1 MSRLLTRG
9 IVQQIINLSGGGNVT
24 PNPVNWSNIVYDAI
38 EDSYT
43 INVQQITLIDSP
55 ITLSITF
62 AAAQMIIYY
71 RIDTAT
77 PSWTNGGSYGG
88 SVSGFTQLFNGD
100 TLTINNNEYLSFFCE
115 PDLPI
120 NASTTVTITNT
131 SDGNAVLDQFEASIE
146 RFVDAPCYLTTA
158 CVEYKGLADDGPELT
173 AMRTLREYYR
183 GDEYY
188 DNLINEYYEKS
199 PIILN
204 NIPEN
209 EFDDVMD
216 NIYDSVKLV
225 EFYVSNNEF
234 QSARD
239 EYLNLYFQLRNQYS

>member
-1 MSRLLTRG
+1 M
-9 IVQQIINLSGGGNVT
+9 QQIINLNTGGGGNVT
-24 PNPVNWSNIVYDAI
+24 PGSVNWSNIKYDAI
-38 EDSYT
+38 EDIYT

-131 SDGNAVLDQFEASIE
+131 SDGNAVLDQFGASIE

-158 CVEYKGLADDGPELT
+158 MVDYYGYDDDGPELN
-173 AMRTLREYYR
+173 ALRQLRETK
-183 GDEYY
+183 GEEYKEVLVNY
-188 DNLINEYYEKS
+188 QENSSIIIDKINFNANPEYWYNYIREEVLKVV
-199 PIILN
+199 
-204 NIPEN
+204 E
-209 EFDDVMD
+209 
-216 NIYDSVKLV
+216 LV
-225 EFYVSNNEF
+225 EVNNFDEAAIVYV
-234 QSARD
+234 
-239 EYLNLYFQLRNQYS
+239 NLYENLKVQFLTE